1 MRHLLLIPI
10 LVFAIASSLIFFCG
24 DSGVLAF
31 RSLDAYKRSLAANVE
46 SLQQRNRA
54 LTAELSSLRD
64 DPERSIVLARD
75 LGLYRSGDE
84 AVKLVGVARRS
95 TLYTVGD
102 LLRMRKPSD
111 TRSAIFKGAAV
122 GLAVLL
128 LAYAVISARGAAVRR
143 GFGPSRGRA
152 HGSDSG

>member
-1 MRHLLLIPI
+1 MRNLLLIVV
-10 LVFAIASSLIFFCG
+10 LVFAIASSLIFVCG

-31 RSLDAYKRSLAANVE
+31 RSLESYKRSLGANVA
-46 SLQQRNRA
+46 SLQERNRA

-64 DPERSIVLARD
+64 DPERSMVLARD
-75 LGLYRSGDE
+75 LGLYRTGE
-84 AVKLVGVARRS
+84 EVVKLVGVAHRS

-102 LLRMRKPSD
+102 LLRMRKPTD

-122 GLAVLL
+122 ALAVLL
-128 LAYAVISARGAAVRR
+128 LAYGVISARGAAVRR

-152 HGSDSG
+152 HGSRG

>member
-24 DSGVLAF
+24 DSGMLAF
-31 RSLDAYKRSLAANVE
+31 RSLEAYKSRLAANVA

-54 LTAELSSLRD
+54 LSAELSSLRD

-75 LGLYRSGDE
+75 LGMYRSGE
-84 AVKLVGVARRS
+84 EVVRLVGVAPRS

-111 TRSAIFKGAAV
+111 TRSAIFKGTAV
-122 GLAVLL
+122 GLAAFL
-128 LAYAVISARGAAVRR
+128 LAYALIFARASKGKAHES
-143 GFGPSRGRA
+143 GGR
-152 HGSDSG
+152 